1 MEVVGG
7 IVVGGVLV
15 VVDPPPEFPGPPGGH
30 GGGGLHPL
38 SSWAVARLSLES
50 SPLVV
55 WEVVVVE
62 ARVDEVVVETSVD
75 EVVVEPP
82 PVPPDGLPGHFG
94 HPWSW
99 LTAKDLP

>member
-1 MEVVGG
+1 M
-7 IVVGGVLV
+7 
-15 VVDPPPEFPGPPGGH
+15 
-30 GGGGLHPL
+30 
-38 SSWAVARLSLES
+38 
-50 SPLVV
+50 V

-62 ARVDEVVVETSVD
+62 ARVDEVVVEPSVD